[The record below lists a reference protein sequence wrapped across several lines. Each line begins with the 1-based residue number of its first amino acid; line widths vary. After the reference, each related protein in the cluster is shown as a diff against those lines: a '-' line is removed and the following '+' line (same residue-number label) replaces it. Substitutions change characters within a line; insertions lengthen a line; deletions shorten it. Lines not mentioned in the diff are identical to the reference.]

1 MLLKMKKG
9 NTLTKIFLA
18 GIVCSALVFS
28 NQILDPTLTPR
39 LISFSVFSVLAL
51 WFLYK
56 AKQKL
61 NFEIDIINGAY
72 LVFTLFCVSS
82 VVWSNTSTEAV
93 FESSKVVLGF
103 TAFSLAYFCLKKD
116 AAFFK
121 TTLLKISIPV
131 FFIVFGFAV
140 FQYTKLKV
148 LDKEALYSITAING
162 HKNLFASFFF
172 LNLFFLILGAIEF
185 KRLWRL
191 LSFLAI
197 GLTLLSLIFIK
208 TKAVWIGLVLAIFIF
223 GFLFITKKIKP
234 KLNFY
239 LSLLICLVLANLF
252 FAVIVPMGIEK
263 GMSHNSAITNAS
275 TPEEKAKE
283 LDNER
288 LTLWLKTYDMIK
300 KHPVIGV
307 GMGNWQIYFPDAT
320 LKGIW
325 RAEDLNFTFQRP
337 HNDWLWILSETG
349 WLGLN
354 LFFVFVFSVL
364 LFLLRAIR
372 SAIATPRSQ
381 IEMMLCV
388 AFVLGFFT
396 ISFFDFPKERMEHLI
411 WSNIILAI
419 GYFHIK
425 QHSDIPILKKIN
437 LTQTTILGALGII
450 LLVSTIG
457 ILRYRGEFYTIKMYN
472 QRALKQELPAIHA
485 GYEALS
491 FAYSI
496 DPTSVPIHWY
506 TANSYAN
513 LKDYTKAQQD
523 FILAYAANPYN
534 RNVLSDLGS
543 SYAYT
548 NNTALAKKYYE
559 EALRI
564 SPRFDDPK
572 LNLAAIYIQEKNWNK
587 ADTCLKTMFKDSER
601 RTQYQ
606 KMVDAFKP
614 QP

>member
-1 MLLKMKKG
+1 MEKN
-9 NTLTKIFLA
+9 NTVSKVFLA
-18 GIVCSALVFS
+18 GIVCSALIFS

-39 LISFSVFSVLAL
+39 IISFSVFSAL
-51 WFLYK
+51 TFLLLYK
-56 AKQKL
+56 LKQKL
-61 NFEIDIINGAY
+61 NIEVDIISGFYFA
-72 LVFTLFCVSS
+72 FTSFCVLSI
-82 VVWSNTSTEAV
+82 VWSNTSSETV
-93 FESSKVVLGF
+93 FESSKIVLSF
-103 TAFSLAYFCLKKD
+103 VAFSLTFYFLKYD
-116 AAFFK
+116 LAFFK
-121 TTLLKISIPV
+121 STLLKISIPV
-131 FFIVFGFAV
+131 CFIVFGFAL
-140 FQYTKLKV
+140 FQFTKLKA

-172 LNLFFLILGAIEF
+172 LNLFFLLLGAIEL
-185 KRLWRL
+185 KGLWRF
-191 LSFLAI
+191 LSFIATA
-197 GLTLLSLIFIK
+197 LTLLALVFIQ
-208 TKAVWIGLVLAIFIF
+208 TKAVWIGLGLAFILF
-223 GFLFITKKIKP
+223 AFLFISKKIKL

-239 LSLLICLVLANLF
+239 LSLLICVLIANVF
-252 FAVIVPMGIEK
+252 FAVIVPMGIAK
-263 GMSHNSAITNAS
+263 GMTRNSSISNTS

-288 LTLWLKTYDMIK
+288 LTLFQKTYDMIK
-300 KHPVIGV
+300 KHPVVGV

-349 WLGLN
+349 WVGLN
-354 LFFVFVFSVL
+354 LFFVFIFSLL

-372 SAIATPRSQ
+372 SVAATPQ
-381 IEMMLCV
+381 AQVEMILCI

-419 GYFHIK
+419 GYFNIK
-425 QHSDIPILKKIN
+425 QYSGISIFKKTN
-437 LTQTTILGALGII
+437 VSRVTLAGSLII
-450 LLVSTIG
+450 VLLISVIG
-457 ILRYRGEFYTIKMYN
+457 VLRYRGEFYTIKMYN

-513 LKDYTKAQQD
+513 LKNYKKAQED
-523 FILAYAANPYN
+523 FILAYRANPYN
-534 RNVLSDLGS
+534 RNVLSDLAS

-548 NNTALAKKYYE
+548 NNSGLAKKYYE

-572 LNLAAIYIQEKNWNK
+572 LNLAAIYIQEKNWGK
-587 ADTCLKTMFKDSER
+587 ADTCLQTMFKDSER

-614 QP
+614 R

>member
-1 MLLKMKKG
+1 MEKN
-9 NTLTKIFLA
+9 NTVSKVFLA
-18 GIVCSALVFS
+18 GIVCSAIIFS

-39 LISFSVFSVLAL
+39 VISFSVFSLLTL
-51 WFLYK
+51 WFLYRINK
-56 AKQKL
+56 TL
-61 NFEIDIINGAY
+61 SFEVNIINSSY
-72 LVFTLFCVSS
+72 CFFTAFCILSTA
-82 VVWSNTSTEAV
+82 WANTSSESI
-93 FESSKVVLGF
+93 FESAKVVLSF
-103 TAFSLAYFCLKKD
+103 IAFSLTFYCLKNNFL
-116 AAFFK
+116 FFK
-121 TTLLKISIPV
+121 ITLLKLSALV
-131 FFIVFGFAV
+131 CFIVFGFA
-140 FQYTKLKV
+140 FYQYTKLKV
-148 LDKEALYSITAING
+148 LDKDALYTITAING

-172 LNLFFLILGAIEF
+172 LNLFFLLLGVIEF
-185 KRLWRL
+185 KGLWRL
-191 LSFLAI
+191 LSFVAI
-197 GLTLLSLIFIK
+197 LLTLLALVFIK
-208 TKAVWIGLVLAIFIF
+208 TKAVWIGLVLAAFIF
-223 GFLFITKKIKP
+223 AFLFITKKIKL

-239 LSLLICLVLANLF
+239 LSLFVCVLLANVF
-252 FAVIVPMGIEK
+252 FAVIVPIGIEK
-263 GMSHNSAITNAS
+263 AMTHNSAITNTS

-288 LTLWLKTYDMIK
+288 LTLFQKTYEMIK
-300 KHPVIGV
+300 KHPVVGV

-354 LFFVFVFSVL
+354 LFFVFIFSTL
-364 LFLLRAIR
+364 LFLLREIR
-372 SAIATPRSQ
+372 SASATPQAR
-381 IEMMLCV
+381 IEMILCI
-388 AFVLGFFT
+388 AFLIGFFT

-419 GYFHIK
+419 AYFHIRA
-425 QHSDIPILKKIN
+425 QADISVFKKITSG
-437 LTQTTILGALGII
+437 LLLPSGLII
-450 LLVSTIG
+450 LLLITATG
-457 ILRYRGEFYTIKMYN
+457 ILRYRGEFFTIKMYN

-485 GYEALS
+485 GYDALS

-496 DPTSVPIHWY
+496 DPTSVPVLWY

-513 LKDYTKAQQD
+513 LKDYKKAQAD
-523 FILAYAANPYN
+523 FILAYSLNPYN

-572 LNLAAIYIQEKNWNK
+572 LNLAAIFIQEKNWGK
-587 ADTCLKTMFKDSER
+587 ADTCLQTMFKDSER

-614 QP
+614 M